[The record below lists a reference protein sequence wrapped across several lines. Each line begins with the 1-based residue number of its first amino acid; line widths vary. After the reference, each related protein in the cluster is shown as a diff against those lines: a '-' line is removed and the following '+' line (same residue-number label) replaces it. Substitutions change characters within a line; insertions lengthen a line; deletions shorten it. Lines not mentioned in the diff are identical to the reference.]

1 MVDQYVVPLAEG
13 WGVRA
18 AISDEVSRIFDSKE
32 DAIAYAT
39 ELAQAEKSAL
49 FVQHLDGKVE
59 KQDSFRPDSQAT
71 EIDSIRV
78 GDEYE
83 SRKDE
88 S

>member
-39 ELAQAEKSAL
+39 ELAQAEKSAI
-49 FVQHLDGKVE
+49 FVQNLDGKVE
-59 KQDSFRPDSQAT
+59 KQDSFRSDTQPT

-78 GDEYE
+78 GDEYQQQE
-83 SRKDE
+83 DE
-88 S
+88 T